1 MKIRLNIFLTII
13 LFTAYV
19 YIMTLGSQT
28 TIINSEK
35 RIVYLILAIIIGWG
49 LLFNVIKIINSII
62 EKSIKW
68 SEYVLYYLLITLM
81 SIIPIVCNLV
91 WCKVANLLIYKK
103 CYWLVLI
110 YNPDIKEETI
120 LWRIRWL

>member
-49 LLFNVIKIINSII
+49 LLFNVIKIINSIK

-68 SEYVLYYLLITLM
+68 SEYVLYFLLITLM

-91 WCKVANLLIYKK
+91 
-103 CYWLVLI
+103 
-110 YNPDIKEETI
+110 
-120 LWRIRWL
+120 

>member
-91 WCKVANLLIYKK
+91 
-103 CYWLVLI
+103 
-110 YNPDIKEETI
+110 
-120 LWRIRWL
+120 